1 MLSEMKYSLLTCI
14 ISANMKNKTELLKA
28 MVIIIS
34 MFLVASCVSAQER
47 FSTAPEGATVLF
59 DGKDFSKWTNCNDGD
74 IKWKIVKGAMEVVPD
89 TAYSCPKIQGLK
101 TRENYR
107 DFQLHVEFKLL
118 GIEDNSGI
126 YIQRR
131 YEIQIS
137 NTYKKPFDQYMGG
150 SIYHQKL
157 PDFNVGKDRFE
168 WQSYDIYFRAARY
181 ESNGFFQR
189 KTEDARITLV
199 QNGVMIQNNVIVQS
213 KTGVG
218 FEEGPE
224 PGPIMLQDHG
234 KVVQF
239 RNIWIIPGKD

>member
-1 MLSEMKYSLLTCI
+1 MKYSILTYV
-14 ISANMKNKTELLKA
+14 ISANMKSKTEFLKTLVL
-28 MVIIIS
+28 VISIFS
-34 MFLVASCVSAQER
+34 LSLHVVAQEI
-47 FSTAPEGATVLF
+47 FSTAPEGATILF
-59 DGKDFSKWTNCNDGD
+59 DGKNFAGWTNCNDGD

-107 DFQLHVEFKLL
+107 DFQLHVEFRLI
-118 GIEDNSGI
+118 GPEDNSGI

-157 PDFNVGKDRFE
+157 PDFNVGKAQLE
-168 WQSYDIYFRAARY
+168 WQTYDIYFRAARY

-199 QNGVMIQNNVIVQS
+199 QNGVMIQNNVIVHS

-218 FEEGPE
+218 FDEGPD

-234 KVVQF
+234 TVVQF
-239 RNIWIIPGKD
+239 RNIWIVPGKETGV